1 MERLQEAE
9 TAISACEEVIS
20 HERQNRK
27 AISKELKAR
36 NQELRDI
43 VNAEKKKLQDKVH
56 EELEITLNQALKE
69 KLKAET
75 KYVEALRVM
84 RERDYLVEELDNM
97 FINLRDEHKAT
108 EKLNIDQ

>member
-56 EELEITLNQALKE
+56 EELEKTLNQALKE

-75 KYVEALRVM
+75 KYVEAL
-84 RERDYLVEELDNM
+84 
-97 FINLRDEHKAT
+97 
-108 EKLNIDQ
+108 